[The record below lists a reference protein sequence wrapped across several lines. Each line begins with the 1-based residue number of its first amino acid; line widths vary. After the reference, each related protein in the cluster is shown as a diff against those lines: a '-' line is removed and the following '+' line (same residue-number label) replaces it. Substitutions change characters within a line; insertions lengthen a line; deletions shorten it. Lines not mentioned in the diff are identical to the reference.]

1 MFTNRFT
8 KSLAGTVLAAGT
20 LGIAAIVG
28 AGAANAD
35 ANDDTY
41 LASLAQAGI
50 PQIAPDRAILAGHA
64 VCQNLDDGATA
75 SQLVAAFVAKRVFA
89 TKEQNEAMIVASM
102 TAYCPQYIPALHS

>member
-1 MFTNRFT
+1 MFTKRFT
-8 KSLAGTVLAAGT
+8 KSIAGTVLAAGT

-35 ANDDTY
+35 AVDETY

-64 VCQNLDDGATA
+64 VCQNLDEGPTPG
-75 SQLVAAFVAKRVFA
+75 QLVAAFNAERVFA
-89 TKEQNEAMIVASM
+89 TKEQNEAMIIASM
-102 TAYCPQYIPALHS
+102 TAYCPEHLPRLHA

>member
-8 KSLAGTVLAAGT
+8 TSIAGTVLAAGT

-35 ANDDTY
+35 AVDDTY
-41 LASLAQAGI
+41 LASLNQAGI

-64 VCQNLDDGATA
+64 VCQNLHEGATPDE
-75 SQLVAAFVAKRVFA
+75 LVAAFVAKKVFA
-89 TKEQNEAMIVASM
+89 TNEQDVAMIRASI
-102 TAYCPQYIPALHS
+102 TAYCPQYLPQAT